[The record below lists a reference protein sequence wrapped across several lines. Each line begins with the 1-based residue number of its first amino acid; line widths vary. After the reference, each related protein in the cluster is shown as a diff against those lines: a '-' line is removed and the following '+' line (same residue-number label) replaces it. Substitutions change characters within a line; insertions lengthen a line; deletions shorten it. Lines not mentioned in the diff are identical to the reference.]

1 MEIRETDFF
10 MRWFEALA
18 DKTAK
23 ARIQARLNRARAGN
37 LGDIKAVGD
46 GVSEFRIDHGPG
58 YRVYFMQ
65 RGRTLIIL
73 LAGGDKSTQ
82 DRDIRQAKQLAQNLR
97 GAP

>member
-37 LGDIKAVGD
+37 LGDVKPVGS
-46 GVSEFRIDHGPG
+46 GASEFRIDYGPG

-65 RGRTLIIL
+65 QGRTLIVL

-97 GAP
+97 GDP